1 MTSVANRIEKADDTE
16 FIAAVDLGSNS
27 FHLVIAKLESD
38 RLLVVDRIKEIVRF
52 GGGLD
57 ANSYLTPQAQKR
69 ALNCL
74 KRFGERLH
82 NVPAT
87 NLRAVGT
94 NTFRKAKNIRQFL
107 PEAENSL
114 GHTIEVITGREEAR
128 LIYESVCYGLS
139 SDNAENQL
147 VVDIGGGSTEI
158 IAGIGHSP
166 HLVESLYIGCVS
178 LSKAYFPNGRIS
190 QERMNR
196 AEQAAQLEIR
206 AVHKQYLDHGW
217 EKTLGCSGTIR
228 AIGTA
233 NEILN
238 GESGVIS
245 RDGLKKIR
253 KDILKRKHTSDL
265 LELGFDVDRC
275 EVLPGG
281 FAVVSAL
288 FELLEIESIE
298 VSDLALRE
306 GVMYDLLGRL
316 RNEDAREST
325 VQSLTKQWSVDRAH
339 AQRVQATA
347 LNLFDQVKN
356 NWFKG
361 FPETRNLLSWAAL
374 VHEIGLTIAHAK
386 YHEHG
391 AYLLENSDMA
401 GFSRSEQTA
410 LGALVRWHRRKFSKT
425 ALRAYNSQLPKR
437 IMCRLCVL
445 LRLAVLL
452 HRPRTDRPGLSVV
465 IKVKKK
471 SIHITFPPDWLNQHP
486 LTRADLIQEKL
497 CLQEAGFQ
505 LFVST

>member
-1 MTSVANRIEKADDTE
+1 MTSVANRIEKTDDTE

-38 RLLVVDRIKEIVRF
+38 RLLVVDRIKEIVRL

-94 NTFRKAKNIRQFL
+94 NTFRKAKNIQQFL
-107 PEAENSL
+107 PEAEKSL

-158 IAGIGHSP
+158 ISGIGHSP

-178 LSKAYFPNGRIS
+178 LSKTYFPSGRIT
-190 QERMNR
+190 QERMIR

-233 NEILN
+233 TEILN

-245 RDGLKKIR
+245 RNGLKKIR
-253 KDILKRKHTSDL
+253 KEILKRKHTSDL
-265 LELGFDVDRC
+265 VELGFDIDRC

-325 VQSLTKQWSVDRAH
+325 VQSLTKQWSVDRSH
-339 AQRVQATA
+339 AQRVQTTA
-347 LNLFDQVKN
+347 LSLFDQAEN
-356 NWFKG
+356 SWFED

-410 LGALVRWHRRKFSKT
+410 LGALVRWHRRKISASAF
-425 ALRAYNSQLPKR
+425 RAYNSQLPKR
-437 IMCRLCVL
+437 VMCRLCVL

-452 HRPRTDRPGLSVV
+452 HRPRTDRPGLSVA

-486 LTRADLIQEKL
+486 LTREDLIQEKQ
-497 CLQEAGFQ
+497 CLQQAGFQ

>member
-1 MTSVANRIEKADDTE
+1 M
-16 FIAAVDLGSNS
+16 
-27 FHLVIAKLESD
+27 
-38 RLLVVDRIKEIVRF
+38 RF

-253 KDILKRKHTSDL
+253 KEILKRKHTSDL